1 MLIQIK
7 KPTSIVDDA
16 VVQDPF
22 HISKKCFS
30 ATIHFLFDVLEKKD
44 IKSVSAKNI
53 PKKTQAA

>member
-1 MLIQIK
+1 MPKQIK

-30 ATIHFLFDVLEKKD
+30 AAIHFLFDVL
-44 IKSVSAKNI
+44 
-53 PKKTQAA
+53 